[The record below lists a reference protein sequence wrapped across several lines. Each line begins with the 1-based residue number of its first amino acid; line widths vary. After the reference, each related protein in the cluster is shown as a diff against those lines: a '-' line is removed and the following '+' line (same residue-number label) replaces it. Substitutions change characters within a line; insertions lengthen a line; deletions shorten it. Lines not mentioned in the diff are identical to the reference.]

1 MGEQMMDGTFHA
13 DRLTGIGGSDL
24 AAILGLSKWR
34 SPYQVWLEKTGRSQP
49 NESSLPMRWGT
60 YAEEFVAREYADRT
74 GRGVQRYN
82 AMLRHPEAPL
92 IGHIDRLVIPEGA
105 KTAAHKGQI
114 RTSIG
119 LECKTVSAFA
129 AGRDSEWGPEGTD
142 QTPGQYLVQCAAYL
156 ALTGCQHWDLAALIG
171 NHDFRI
177 YHFHRDHD
185 LEGYLLEESSRWWR
199 DHVIA
204 DVPPDPV
211 SEAEA
216 RERWPRHA
224 DGKVIH
230 ATLDLRQ
237 RLRQLAVIR
246 RSMRILEADEKAVKD
261 EIYPAL
267 ADAELVIDN
276 GEEVATYR
284 ANKDSQKIDYQ
295 ALTVDLL
302 TGMDPAEQARL
313 MAEHTRIIPGA
324 RVLRLAKNLETTQ

>member
-1 MGEQMMDGTFHA
+1 MDGTFHA

-34 SPYQVWLEKTGRSQP
+34 SPYQVWLEKTGRSQSD
-49 NESSLPMRWGT
+49 ESTLPMRWGT
-60 YAEEFVAREYADRT
+60 YAEEFVAREYAERT

-82 AMLRHPEAPL
+82 TMLRHPEAPL
-92 IGHIDRLVIPEGA
+92 IGHIDRLVIPAGA
-105 KTAAHKGQI
+105 KRASHRTEI
-114 RTSIG
+114 RTDLG

-177 YHFHRDHD
+177 YHFHRDPE
-185 LEGYLLEESSRWWR
+185 LESYLLEESSRWWR

-216 RERWPRHA
+216 RERWL
-224 DGKVIH
+224 H
-230 ATLDLRQ
+230 ATDDVGQ
-237 RLRQLAVIR
+237 QLRQLAVIR
-246 RSMRILEADEKAVKD
+246 RTMRDLEASEKAVKD
-261 EIYPAL
+261 AIFPAL
-267 ADAELVIDN
+267 ADAEVVLFN
-276 GEEVATYR
+276 GQEMATYR

-313 MAEHTRIIPGA
+313 MAVHTRIIPGA
-324 RVLRLAKNLETTQ
+324 RVLRLAKNLETNQ

>member
-1 MGEQMMDGTFHA
+1 MDGTFHA

-34 SPYQVWLEKTGRSQP
+34 SPYQVWLEKTGRHHSD
-49 NESSLPMRWGT
+49 ESTLPMRWGT
-60 YAEEFVAREYADRT
+60 YAEEFVAREYAERT

-105 KTAAHKGQI
+105 KTASHKGQI

-142 QTPGQYLVQCAAYL
+142 QVPGQYLVQCAAYL
-156 ALTGCQHWDLAALIG
+156 ALTGCQQWDLAALIG
-171 NHDFRI
+171 NAEFRV
-177 YHFHRDHD
+177 YHFHRDMD

-204 DVPPDPV
+204 DVPPNPV
-211 SEAEA
+211 TEAEA

-224 DGKVIH
+224 DGKVLH
-230 ATLDLRQ
+230 ATDDVGQL
-237 RLRQLAVIR
+237 LRQLAEIR
-246 RSMRILEADEKAVKD
+246 KLMRALEASEKAAKD
-261 EIYPAL
+261 ALYPAL
-267 ADAELVIDN
+267 ADAEMVMFN
-276 GEEVATYR
+276 GQEVATYR
-284 ANKDSQKIDYQ
+284 ANKDSPKTAWQEVAREYAMFLDE
-295 ALTVDLL
+295 AD
-302 TGMDPAEQARL
+302 AESIRQD
-313 MAEHTRIIPGA
+313 HTIVTPGA
-324 RVLRLAKNLETTQ
+324 RILRLAKNLETNQ

>member
-1 MGEQMMDGTFHA
+1 MMADGTFHA

-34 SPYQVWLEKTGRSQP
+34 SPYQVWLEKTGRHQSD
-49 NESSLPMRWGT
+49 ESTLPMRWGT
-60 YAEEFVAREYADRT
+60 YAEEFVAKEYAERT

-82 AMLRHPEAPL
+82 AMLRHPDAPL

-105 KTAAHKGQI
+105 KTASHKGQI

-204 DVPPDPV
+204 DVPPNPV
-211 SEAEA
+211 SEAES

-224 DGKVIH
+224 DGKVMH
-230 ATLDLRQ
+230 ATDDVGQ
-237 RLRQLAVIR
+237 HLRQLAVIR
-246 RSMRILEADEKAVKD
+246 RTMRDLEASEKAVKD
-261 EIYPAL
+261 AIFPAL
-267 ADAELVIDN
+267 ADAEVVLFN
-276 GEEVATYR
+276 GQEMATYR
-284 ANKDSQKIDYQ
+284 ANKDSQKVDYQ
-295 ALTVDLL
+295 ALAVDLL

-313 MAEHTRIIPGA
+313 MAAHTRIIPGA
-324 RVLRLAKNLETTQ
+324 RVLRLAKNLETNQ

>member
-1 MGEQMMDGTFHA
+1 MADGTFHA

-49 NESSLPMRWGT
+49 DQATLPMRWGT
-60 YAEEFVAREYADRT
+60 YAEEFVAKEYADRT

-92 IGHIDRLVIPEGA
+92 IGHIDRLVIPDGA
-105 KTAAHKGQI
+105 KRASHRTEI
-114 RTSIG
+114 RTDLG

-142 QTPGQYLVQCAAYL
+142 QVPGQYLVQCAAYL

-171 NHDFRI
+171 NHDFRV
-177 YHFHRDHD
+177 YHFHRDPE
-185 LEGYLLEESSRWWR
+185 LESYLLEESSRWWR

-204 DVPPDPV
+204 DVPPNPV
-211 SEAEA
+211 TEAES

-224 DGKVIH
+224 DGRVLH
-230 ATLDLRQ
+230 ATFDVGQ
-237 RLRQLAVIR
+237 HLRQLAEIR
-246 RSMRILEADEKAVKD
+246 KLMRTLEAREKAVKD
-261 EIYPAL
+261 AIFPAL
-267 ADAELVIDN
+267 ADAELVVFN

-284 ANKDSQKIDYQ
+284 ANKDSQKVDYQ
-295 ALTVDLL
+295 SLTVDLL

-313 MAEHTRIIPGA
+313 MAAHTRTIPGA
-324 RVLRLAKNLETTQ
+324 RILRLAKNLETNQ

>member
-1 MGEQMMDGTFHA
+1 LG
-13 DRLTGIGGSDL
+13 GIGGSDL

-34 SPYQVWLEKTGRSQP
+34 SPYQVWLEKTGRHRSD
-49 NESSLPMRWGT
+49 ESTLPMRWGT
-60 YAEEFVAREYADRT
+60 YAEEFVAREYAERT

-82 AMLRHPEAPL
+82 AMLRHPDAPL

-105 KTAAHKGQI
+105 KTASHKGQI

-142 QTPGQYLVQCAAYL
+142 QVPGQYLIQCAAYL

-177 YHFHRDHD
+177 YRFNRDME
-185 LEGYLLEESSRWWR
+185 LESYLLEESSRWWR

-224 DGKVIH
+224 DGKIIH
-230 ATLDLRQ
+230 ATDDVGQ
-237 RLRQLAVIR
+237 QLRQLAAIR
-246 RSMRILEADEKAVKD
+246 QLIRTMEAREKAVKD
-261 EIYPAL
+261 DLYPAL
-267 ADAELVIDN
+267 ADAEVVIYN
-276 GEEVATYR
+276 GEEMATYR
-284 ANKDSQKIDYQ
+284 ANKDSLKTNWQEVAQEYAMWLD
-295 ALTVDLL
+295 APD
-302 TGMDPAEQARL
+302 AERIRRD
-313 MAEHTRIIPGA
+313 HTIVIPGA
-324 RVLRLAKNLETTQ
+324 RVLRLAKTLETTQ